1 MENKPT
7 LETKKHQLYHCNSGV
22 KVANIIKTLHNVLE
36 EHPEATL
43 YVTQDGYI
51 VVCE

>member
-7 LETKKHQLYHCNSGV
+7 QETNKYQLYYCNSGV
-22 KVANIIKTLHNVLE
+22 KVVDVIKTLHNVLE

-43 YVTQDGYI
+43 HVTQDGYI